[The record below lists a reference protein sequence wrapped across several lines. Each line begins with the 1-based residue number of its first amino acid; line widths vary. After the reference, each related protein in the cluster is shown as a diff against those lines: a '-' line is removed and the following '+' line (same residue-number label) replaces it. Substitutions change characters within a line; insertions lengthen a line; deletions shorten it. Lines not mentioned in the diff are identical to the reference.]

1 MEFIALTVITFV
13 CLILETTRKYGI
25 ALFILLFL
33 AYPLTLITLA
43 AIVIHFINRHKL
55 KRTKH
60 YVQPTLPRSH

>member
-1 MEFIALTVITFV
+1 MEFITLTVITFV
-13 CLILETTRKYGI
+13 CLIFETTRKFGI

-43 AIVIHFINRHKL
+43 AIVIHFINRQKL

-60 YVQPTLPRSH
+60 YVPPTLPRSR